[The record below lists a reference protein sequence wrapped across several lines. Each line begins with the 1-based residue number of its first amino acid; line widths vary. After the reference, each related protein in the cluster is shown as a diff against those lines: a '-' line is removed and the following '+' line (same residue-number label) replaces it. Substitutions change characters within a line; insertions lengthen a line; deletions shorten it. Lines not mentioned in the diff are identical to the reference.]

1 MATNAI
7 TKRLQISQA
16 NSKIVIITSVA
27 AFIVVFSLVAA
38 KTLISQA
45 TYQSRV
51 ISAKNEALTQ
61 LRSDVSATSELKTQ
75 YDAFVN
81 ASTNVLGGDATGTGA
96 KDGDNAKI
104 ILHAL
109 PSNYDFPALATSIE
123 KIISTNDDGTPNT
136 ALTINSITGTDDE
149 VAQSA
154 NTSSTTPAPVAI
166 PFQVAVTGDYAS
178 VQTLIGKFEH
188 SIRPFQ
194 IQTLD
199 ISGDQDKLT
208 VTISAQTFY
217 QPAKLFNTTKTKVV
231 K

>member
-1 MATNAI
+1 MAKNTL

-27 AFIVVFSLVAA
+27 AFIVVFSLVAS

-45 TYQSRV
+45 TYQNRV
-51 ISAKNEALTQ
+51 ISAKNQALTQ
-61 LRSDVSATSELKTQ
+61 LRSDVSATAELKTQ

-81 ASTNVLGGDATGTGA
+81 SSTNVLGGDPKGAGA
-96 KDGDNAKI
+96 KDGDNAKL
-104 ILHAL
+104 ILDAL
-109 PSNYDFPALATSIE
+109 PSSYDFPALATSLE
-123 KIISTNDDGTPNT
+123 KIIGTNDDGTPNPN
-136 ALTINSITGTDDE
+136 LTINSITGTDDE
-149 VAQSA
+149 IAQSA
-154 NTSSTTPAPVAI
+154 NSSSTTPTPVAM
-166 PFQVAVTGDYAS
+166 PFQVAVTGDYPS
-178 VQTLIGKFEH
+178 VQALIGKFEH

-217 QPAKLFNTTKTKVV
+217 QPAKLLNTTKTKAV